1 MQSNF
6 LFCYQIEL
14 MTFAVPANMI
24 NVHYNYLDFHI
35 VVLFFKIELSLDE
48 SQQRMVQK
56 FPVL

>member
-14 MTFAVPANMI
+14 MEFTVPANMI
-24 NVHYNYLDFHI
+24 NVLYNYLDFQI
-35 VVLFFKIELSLDE
+35 VVLFFKIELSFDE

-56 FPVL
+56 FPVM